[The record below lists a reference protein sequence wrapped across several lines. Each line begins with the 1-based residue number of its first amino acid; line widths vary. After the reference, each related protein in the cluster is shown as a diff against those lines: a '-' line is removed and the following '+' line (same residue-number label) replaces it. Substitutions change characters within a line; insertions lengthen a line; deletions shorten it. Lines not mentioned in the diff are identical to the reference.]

1 MEKTIYDGKCYDF
14 TTGTLKKTYVRPYS
28 TIGRE
33 NEAKKYVER
42 ENNIESR
49 QVKCNNGI
57 HTGAIK
63 SDCEAKGAQ
72 RKDVEKMLEKKEYV
86 STLGVIN
93 GIHVRPYN
101 TIGYNNDA
109 CEGKRRDDDLER

>member
-33 NEAKKYVER
+33 NEAKEYAGAKKQVE
-42 ENNIESR
+42 
-49 QVKCNNGI
+49 CNNGI